1 MSMKKMKHLCTIV
14 TLFLLISCQDETANL
29 NIQNSKIKEALD
41 KRKEEYKQQILSRCT
56 AEAILK
62 AEEYVDSLISEEIS
76 FRLSDSI
83 IFPDKPLKPFSPGKI
98 SISDTIRARPIIK

>member
-1 MSMKKMKHLCTIV
+1 MNLKQMNHLFTLA
-14 TLFLLISCQDETANL
+14 TLFLLISCQDNTANL
-29 NIQNSKIKEALD
+29 TIQNSKIKEALD

-56 AEAILK
+56 TEAILK

-98 SISDTIRARPIIK
+98 TISDTIRARPIIK